1 MDDFHERLV
10 IRAATIDELLSD
22 DFEALPGRKG
32 DADLAARRLAAWCRS
47 CAGGDWALFSRRLE
61 QDRLSIAGVLARL
74 ATVRRSASAAMP
86 AWITHAVWIEA
97 ALQSPA
103 GNKSAEPDRAEPCAF
118 EHLLAP
124 VIEAAES
131 RLRSDIDSAALGNLN
146 ESAYASLRALLRHE
160 LARLCAPAFYE
171 RFVKACRP
179 APATAAASGTASADA
194 PLPQRGCG
202 TSRYDRFVAEMKAGG
217 CRRLFE
223 DKPILL
229 RLMASIARQWID
241 ASRELIV
248 RLDAD
253 LAMVRRDLLRSPARS
268 RIANVEG
275 ELSDPHNGGRSVQIV
290 TFEDGARVVYKPKD
304 LRLDACWHDLVDR
317 LNRADPPVELK
328 AVRLVSRDGY
338 GWTELIEHAGCAN
351 RQDFNKFF
359 RRAGAWLALFHCFAA
374 NDMHQENMIATGNHP
389 VPIDLETILQAAPE
403 EQKAHDPEGH
413 AFALATETI
422 ANSVSMVGLLPAYG
436 RSPDNDIFVMGGMAH
451 NQATRTDYAWDHMNS
466 DSMRPRKLT
475 QAAAAAANLPHIDG
489 DYAAFGEFIDD
500 FVSGFEDYARFLL
513 RQLRDESRPDLFDGF
528 AGLPVRKIVRPTR
541 FYAMLLQRLKDH
553 RTMNDGAAWS
563 AQADFIARL
572 ADWDGDSDPLW
583 PLHRAERAA
592 LTELNAP
599 HFVCASDGHEMHD
612 GTGISSRS
620 DATAGLDRARTRAQ
634 TLNEHDIAWQIEVIR
649 QNTAAVAKSAAPPV
663 ERADGKRVLRCEV
676 SGTAPREAFMAEADG
691 IARELSSRA
700 LRRGPGAAWIGV
712 DWLGDSE
719 VSQLVALGPDLY
731 NGSSGIAVFLAAHA
745 AVTGCKSSGEL
756 ALAAVAGVRKRL
768 RSRGSARMARSLGVA
783 GGTGLGSLVYAL
795 TLMSRR
801 LGESELLTDAQ
812 VAAELITDDL
822 IAADRQLD
830 VIGGSAGA
838 ILCLLRL
845 YGETRSGEV
854 LARATRCGEHLLG
867 QPRVGPHGRRSWK
880 TQGSGAQALNG
891 MSHGASGFA
900 YALASL
906 FAVTGREEFQDAAA
920 ECIAFENSSYDA
932 QKNNWPDLRVAPE
945 VAWPSR
951 WCHGAVGIGL
961 ARIAMMRCGASDPK
975 LLDRDIARALDGVEG
990 AWPNAVD
997 TLCCGTLGSIEFLWE
1012 AAGVLDRSDL
1022 REVACRR
1029 LMAVVETAAANG
1041 DYQWNVGKRRFS
1053 LGLFRGLAGTG
1064 YTLLRRI
1071 DESLPNVLVWE

>member
-1 MDDFHERLV
+1 MGDFHERLV

-47 CAGGDWALFSRRLE
+47 CAGGDWALFNRRLE
-61 QDRLSIAGVLARL
+61 QDRLPIAGVLARL
-74 ATVRRSASAAMP
+74 ATVRRSAGTPMP
-86 AWITHAVWIEA
+86 SWIADAVWIEA
-97 ALQSPA
+97 ALKSPA
-103 GNKSAEPDRAEPCAF
+103 GDKPAEADRAEPCAF
-118 EHLLAP
+118 GHLLAP

-131 RLRSDIDSAALGNLN
+131 QLRSDIDSAALGNLN
-146 ESAYASLRALLRHE
+146 ESAYASLRAVLRHE
-160 LARLCAPAFYE
+160 LARLCAPAFYD
-171 RFVKACRP
+171 RFVKACKS
-179 APATAAASGTASADA
+179 ALATAPASGTPSADA
-194 PLPQRGCG
+194 PRPQRDCA
-202 TSRYDRFVAEMKAGG
+202 TVQYDRFVAEMKAGG

-223 DKPILL
+223 DKPVLL

-241 ASRELIV
+241 ASRELIM

-253 LAMVRRDLLRSPARS
+253 VAMVRRDLLRSGTRS
-268 RIANVEG
+268 RVAKIEG
-275 ELSDPHNGGRSVQIV
+275 KLSDPHNGGRSVQIV
-290 TFEDGARVVYKPKD
+290 TFEDCTQVVYKPKD
-304 LRLDACWHDLVDR
+304 LRVDACWHHLVDR
-317 LNRADPPVELK
+317 LNRADPPVNLK
-328 AVRLVSRDGY
+328 AVRVVSRDGY

-374 NDMHQENMIATGNHP
+374 NDMHQENMIAAGDHP

-403 EQKAHDPEGH
+403 AQKAHDPEGH
-413 AFALATETI
+413 AFVLATETI
-422 ANSVSMVGLLPAYG
+422 ADSVSMIGLLPAYG
-436 RSPDNDIFVMGGMAH
+436 RSPDNDIFVIGGMAH
-451 NQATRTDYAWDHMNS
+451 NQASRTDYAWDHMNS

-475 QAAAAAANLPHIDG
+475 QAPAAAANLPHIDG

-500 FVSGFEDYARFLL
+500 FVSGFADYARFLL
-513 RQLRDESRPDLFDGF
+513 RQVRDESRPDLFDGF

-541 FYAMLLQRLKDH
+541 FYSMLLQRLKDH
-553 RTMNDGAAWS
+553 RTMSDGAAWS

-572 ADWDGDSDPLW
+572 ADWDDVSDQLW

-592 LTELNAP
+592 LTELNVP
-599 HFVCASDGHEMHD
+599 YFLCASDGHEIRD

-620 DATAGLDRARTRAQ
+620 DATAGLDRAGTRAQ
-634 TLNEHDIAWQIEVIR
+634 ALNEHDIAWQIEVIR
-649 QNTAAVAKSAAPPV
+649 QNTAAVAKSAAQVEPV
-663 ERADGKRVLRCEV
+663 DGKRILRSRF
-676 SGTAPREAFMAEADG
+676 SGTVSREAFMQEADR
-691 IARELSSRA
+691 IARELSSHA
-700 LRRGPGAAWIGV
+700 IRRGPGAAWVGV

-745 AVTGCKSSGEL
+745 AVTGCKSSSEL
-756 ALAAVAGVRKRL
+756 ALAAVAGFRKRL
-768 RSRGSARMARSLGVA
+768 RSRSSARMARSLGVG

-801 LGESELLTDAQ
+801 LDESELLTDAQ

-830 VIGGSAGA
+830 IIGGSAGA
-838 ILCLLRL
+838 ILGLLRL
-845 YGETRSGEV
+845 YRETRSGEL

-867 QPRVGPHGRRSWK
+867 QPRMGPQGRRSWK
-880 TQGSGAQALNG
+880 TQGSGGQALNG
-891 MSHGASGFA
+891 MSHGAAGFA

-906 FAVTGREEFQDAAA
+906 FAATGREEFQDAAA

-932 QKNNWPDLRVAPE
+932 QHHNWPDLRVAPE
-945 VAWPSR
+945 AAWPSR
-951 WCHGAVGIGL
+951 WCHGAVGVGL
-961 ARIAMMRCGASDPK
+961 ARIAMMRRGGWDPK
-975 LLDRDIARALDGVEG
+975 LLARDIACALDGVEG

-1022 REVACRR
+1022 RELACRR

-1041 DYQWNVGKRRFS
+1041 DYRWNVGKRRFS